1 MGAGH
6 FFLVLTGDSLAKAL
20 VHVDELQVL
29 DKVLCA
35 YKSRIKIRFF
45 VMFSCI
51 MCFVSLDFQLDTFYP
66 DKSIEKST
74 EVE

>member
-6 FFLVLTGDSLAKAL
+6 YFLVLTGDSLAKAL

-35 YKSRIKIRFF
+35 YKSRIKNKIFPNVQLYNVFCVIRF
-45 VMFSCI
+45 
-51 MCFVSLDFQLDTFYP
+51 
-66 DKSIEKST
+66 SIR
-74 EVE
+74 